1 MNARNEG
8 RLTRSLRISRT
19 LETPRDPYP
28 RGRLAAVHQKSR
40 KTGSP
45 INKNWI
51 NPLRGSSFMTLHFIR
66 RSPYSIYASDMLS
79 LREWRLCAKL
89 KKCTFHVQSVF
100 DTAINQRL
108 RHLSAQAMHH
118 SQTTKLVFNVPSRN

>member
-19 LETPRDPYP
+19 LETPRDPEEDLPQY
-28 RGRLAAVHQKSR
+28 QKSR

-51 NPLRGSSFMTLHFIR
+51 NPLRSSSFMTLHFIR

-118 SQTTKLVFNVPSRN
+118 SQTTKLVFNVPSSN